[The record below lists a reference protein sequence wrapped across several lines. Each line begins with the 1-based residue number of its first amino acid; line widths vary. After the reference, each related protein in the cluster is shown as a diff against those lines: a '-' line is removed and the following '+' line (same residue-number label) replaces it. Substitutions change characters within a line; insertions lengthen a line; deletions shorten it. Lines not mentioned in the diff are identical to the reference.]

1 MVNEYSVIDDQP
13 QQLFARIKWLTGLH
27 MSLLYPIR
35 VLKILFKTSLFMKCC
50 EKSFGPKNEK
60 EDRGQKK
67 LEKKIEKKENK
78 RSMSNSDNTKYWSC
92 NDMMIILLQYDDHHL
107 QFANCCFNHF
117 LTKLADCSMRKFV
130 CNFCKSLRI
139 ISLYVLQPFFWIILY
154 QIFKLLF

>member
-1 MVNEYSVIDDQP
+1 MVNEFSVIDDQR

-27 MSLLYPIR
+27 MSLCYPIR
-35 VLKILFKTSLFMKCC
+35 ILKTLFKTSLFMKCC

-78 RSMSNSDNTKYWSC
+78 RCMSNSDNTKYWSC

-117 LTKLADCSMRKFV
+117 LTKLADCSTRTFV